1 MKCKLRISY
10 LAGALALAGA
20 MMTPAMADEFNKETR
35 METNVPLEIPGH
47 VLVPGTYIFKLADSP
62 SDRNI
67 IEVYSED
74 SNGNQTFVT
83 TFFAISAYRL
93 QTPDKPIFNF
103 EERPAGTPEA
113 IKTWFYPGDNYGW
126 EFVYPKTNNV
136 ETAQNQAPAAQP
148 APAPVEPP
156 QPPAEPVAAPAPEPT
171 PVEEPVV
178 TEAILVE
185 KETVVILSED
195 TPEASGAD
203 DTELPTTAGY
213 SAAELLAG
221 MIMLSLGGLIL
232 IPALRRNAA

>member
-1 MKCKLRISY
+1 MTFRFRISY
-10 LAGALALAGA
+10 LAGALALAGCL
-20 MMTPAMADEFNKETR
+20 MTPAMADEFNKETR
-35 METNVPLEIPGH
+35 MQTNVPLEIPGH
-47 VLVPGTYIFKLADSP
+47 VLEPGTYVFKLADSP

-67 IEVYSED
+67 VEVYSED

-126 EFVYPKTNNV
+126 EFVYPKTEHV
-136 ETAQNQAPAAQP
+136 ETAQNQSPAAQ
-148 APAPVEPP
+148 PAPVEPP
-156 QPPAEPVAAPAPEPT
+156 QPPAEPVAATAPAPA

-178 TEAILVE
+178 ETIVAER
-185 KETVVILSED
+185 ETVVVLSDD
-195 TPEASGAD
+195 TLEGSGAD
-203 DTELPTTAGY
+203 DSELPATAGY
-213 SAAELLAG
+213 SRAELLAG

-232 IPALRRNAA
+232 VPVLRRNAA